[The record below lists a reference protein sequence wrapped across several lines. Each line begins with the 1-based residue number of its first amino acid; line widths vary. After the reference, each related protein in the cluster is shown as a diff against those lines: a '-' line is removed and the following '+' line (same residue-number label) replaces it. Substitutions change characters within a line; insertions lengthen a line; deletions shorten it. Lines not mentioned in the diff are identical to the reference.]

1 MIVITAMS
9 YHDIC
14 FLVTKILKQNRNMFC
29 SKYIMES
36 YIIKY
41 FLILMIRYSSLCQA
55 ETSID
60 KNKAMQQI
68 I

>member
-9 YHDIC
+9 YQDIC

-41 FLILMIRYSSLCQA
+41 LLILMIRYSSLCQA